1 MHKLLRHG
9 LAPKLLGTSI
19 SRVTL
24 LALLL
29 CALVLPAQ
37 ARVVPDLYE
46 VVEAVPSRGAT
57 DRAAA
62 SSRGL
67 ARVFVRVTGDAAIGS
82 NPQLQPVL
90 AQAQQHVQ
98 GYRYA
103 SEDNQLYLH
112 LSFDPQAVSDQVH
125 KLGLPMWP
133 NNRPDTLVWMA
144 VDTLQGGRS
153 ALSEGQRPEL
163 YAALEAMA
171 MERGLPV
178 DFPVMDPND
187 QRNMPLGNLWALDE
201 QAAERAGVRYRPDAT
216 LLGRLLE
223 ASGQRWQ
230 ASWLLIHG
238 GRSYAFDAS
247 GSSLEEVALR
257 GIDEA
262 ADLLAQRYAV
272 RPDGDSGQLSAVIVE
287 LSGVDSFADYTQA
300 SAYLQGLAQVSSA
313 NLLFVDSDR
322 MRFALSTSA
331 RLQNLRDALA
341 LNRRL
346 EAEPERDP
354 IDLTGYRAPQGS
366 AENPLRYRWH

>member
-9 LAPKLLGTSI
+9 LMPAGL
-19 SRVTL
+19 V
-24 LALLL
+24 LLL

-37 ARVVPDLYE
+37 ARVIPDLYE

-57 DRAAA
+57 DRASAG
-62 SSRGL
+62 SRGL
-67 ARVFVRVTGDAAIGS
+67 ERVFVRVTGDAAIGS

-90 AQAQQHVQ
+90 QEAQQYIQ
-98 GYRYA
+98 GYRYT

-112 LSFDPQAVSDQVH
+112 LSYDPQAVADQVH

-133 NNRPDTLVWMA
+133 NNRPGTLVWMA

-153 ALSEGQRPEL
+153 ALRGDDSPEL
-163 YAALEAMA
+163 FAALEAMA
-171 MERGLPV
+171 IERGLPV
-178 DFPVMDPND
+178 DFPVMDLND
-187 QRNMPLGNLWALDE
+187 QRNLPLGNLWALDE
-201 QAAERAGVRYRPDAT
+201 RAAEQAGVRYRPDAT
-216 LLGRLLE
+216 LMGRLLQ

-262 ADLLAQRYAV
+262 ANLLAQRYAV
-272 RPDGDSGQLSAVIVE
+272 RPDGGSGQQSTVIVE
-287 LSGVDSFADYTQA
+287 LSGVDSFADYTEA
-300 SAYLQGLAQVSSA
+300 GAYLQGLAQVSRA
-313 NLLFVDSDR
+313 DLLSVDGDR
-322 MRFALSTSA
+322 MRVALTTSA
-331 RLQNLRDALA
+331 RMQNLRDALA
-341 LNRRL
+341 LNRKL
-346 EAEPERDP
+346 QAQADSES
-354 IDLTGYRAPQGS
+354 IDLSGYRAPLGS

>member
-1 MHKLLRHG
+1 MQKLLRHG
-9 LAPKLLGTSI
+9 LVPKVL
-19 SRVTL
+19 V
-24 LALLL
+24 LLL

-37 ARVVPDLYE
+37 ARVIPDLHE
-46 VVEAVPSRGAT
+46 AVEAVPSRGAT

-67 ARVFVRVTGDAAIGS
+67 ERVFVRVTGDAAIGS

-90 AQAQQHVQ
+90 AQAQQYVQ
-98 GYRYA
+98 GYRYER
-103 SEDNQLYLH
+103 EDNQLYLH
-112 LSFDPQAVSDQVH
+112 LSFDPQAVSEQVH

-133 NNRPDTLVWMA
+133 NNRPGTLVWMA

-153 ALSEGQRPEL
+153 VLRGEEFPEL

-178 DFPVMDPND
+178 DFPVMDLND

-201 QAAERAGVRYRPDAT
+201 RVVERAGERYRPDAT
-216 LLGRLLE
+216 LMGRLLE

-247 GSSLEEVALR
+247 GGSLEEVALR

-262 ADLLAQRYAV
+262 ANLLAQRYAV
-272 RPDGDSGQLSAVIVE
+272 RPSGDSGQQSAVIVE
-287 LSGVDSFADYTQA
+287 LSGVDSFADYTEA
-300 SAYLQGLAQVSSA
+300 SSYLQDLAQVSSA
-313 NLLFVDSDR
+313 DLLSVDSDR
-322 MRFALSTSA
+322 MRFALTTSA

-341 LNRRL
+341 LNRKL
-346 EAEPERDP
+346 EAQAERDP